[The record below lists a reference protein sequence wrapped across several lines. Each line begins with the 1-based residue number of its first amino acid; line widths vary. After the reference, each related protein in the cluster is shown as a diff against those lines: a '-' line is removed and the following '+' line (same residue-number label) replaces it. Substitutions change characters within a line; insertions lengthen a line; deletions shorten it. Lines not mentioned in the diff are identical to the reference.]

1 MPTKNYNVA
10 TAAKMVNVSA
20 STIRGW
26 CAAFAE
32 HLSGSA
38 NPESGTERRLTD
50 NYIALLQAA
59 KELRD
64 QGKLVADINQA
75 LGALPKHGLQP
86 FVDMPATPIENT
98 QPHTE
103 QAEASAAIVS
113 ALQTIVGRMDALDAI
128 ERRMDAIDAIDR
140 RLAQIEAAD
149 KEDREHRAGYPIV
162 FMFGVIVGL
171 VGLVLLLAIWIALK

>member
-26 CAAFAE
+26 CASFAE
-32 HLSGSA
+32 HLSESA

-50 NYIALLQAA
+50 NDIALLQAA

-64 QGKLVADINQA
+64 HGKLVADINQA
-75 LGALPKHGLQP
+75 LGALPEHGLQP
-86 FVDMPATPIENT
+86 FVDSPVTPTDGLQTPTN
-98 QPHTE
+98 QTE
-103 QAEASAAIVS
+103 TPVAIVN
-113 ALQTIVGRMDALDAI
+113 ALQAIAGRMDALDAI
-128 ERRMDAIDAIDR
+128 EK
-140 RLAQIEAAD
+140 RLAKIEADD
-149 KEDREHRAGYPIV
+149 KEDRAHRASYPMV

-171 VGLVLLLAIWIALK
+171 VGLVLLLSLWIALK